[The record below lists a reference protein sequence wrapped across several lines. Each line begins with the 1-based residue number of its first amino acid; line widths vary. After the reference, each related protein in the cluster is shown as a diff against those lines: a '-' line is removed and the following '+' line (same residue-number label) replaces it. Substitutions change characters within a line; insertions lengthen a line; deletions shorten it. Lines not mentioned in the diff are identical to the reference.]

1 MANTINMMKF
11 TLCEDF
17 ADLGIAFVVVLLV
30 VAMWVYLYE
39 EVGS

>member
-1 MANTINMMKF
+1 MANTIIMMKF

-30 VAMWVYLYE
+30 VVCEYIYMKQEA
-39 EVGS
+39 